1 MAVFTISVVGVFPE
15 KNATDMIY
23 IAQPAADTVIRIPR
37 TALLPYEGAQL
48 TLRSTVGL
56 QETEI
61 DLASVEASPLYYTI
75 EGDFSALATA
85 GEYEYRL
92 TAGDALL
99 ASGILVVGELPDVT
113 RLEYEKTI
121 EYEQY
126 HPEHA
131 STPDVR

>member
-1 MAVFTISVVGVFPE
+1 
-15 KNATDMIY
+15 MIY

-37 TALLPYEGAQL
+37 TAMLPYEGAQL

-56 QETEI
+56 QEISVT
-61 DLASVEASPLYYTI
+61 LASVQASPLYYTI
-75 EGDFSALATA
+75 AGDFSAVGTA

-99 ASGILVVGELPDVT
+99 ASGILVVGELPDVP

-126 HPEHA
+126 HPAHA